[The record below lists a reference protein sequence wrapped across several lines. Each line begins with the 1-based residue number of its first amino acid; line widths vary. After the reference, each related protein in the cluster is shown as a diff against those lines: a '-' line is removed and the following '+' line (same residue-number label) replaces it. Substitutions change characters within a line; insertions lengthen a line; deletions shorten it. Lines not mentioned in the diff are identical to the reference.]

1 MILICHRSLQL
12 CLWFIKLAGGGGSEE
27 EGSIKVHNNKSAC
40 IAKKRIDTR
49 TCTRTRTRSARTST
63 CSDCLSQEEEDFF
76 WPIKV
81 LAHGFIQHS
90 SPRTTQTSFEQTE
103 KNRNF
108 LFQNFQNKFQ
118 FFFYQSDSFC
128 SIHIRKHGSVQ
139 VFPLVLCQ
147 SLISRMVNPSV
158 ELKSLEK
165 WISFLFDFVCF
176 VANKSS
182 VDSNEVQLQQQQ
194 QQQQCWCWSSSTQLK
209 KKIKKAFFS
218 QFLRWW

>member
-12 CLWFIKLAGGGGSEE
+12 CLWFIKLAGGGGGSEE

-49 TCTRTRTRSARTST
+49 TRTRTRTRSARTST

-118 FFFYQSDSFC
+118 FFFLSMWLFLFNSYQKTWF
-128 SIHIRKHGSVQ
+128 R
-139 VFPLVLCQ
+139 
-147 SLISRMVNPSV
+147 PSV
-158 ELKSLEK
+158 PTSAVSIPDIQDGESKC
-165 WISFLFDFVCF
+165 WIEESWEMNFFFVWLCLFCR
-176 VANKSS
+176 
-182 VDSNEVQLQQQQ
+182 QQV
-194 QQQQCWCWSSSTQLK
+194 
-209 KKIKKAFFS
+209 
-218 QFLRWW
+218 